1 MRAFVVLL
9 GLLIVWAVFVR
20 VAQVPSFMLPS
31 PEQALLEL
39 IKRPV
44 FYGYHAGITALEI
57 VAGAGLGLVAGLAFG
72 VLLVRFRGLEP
83 WFWPLLVASQAI
95 PVFAIGPLLTLWIGY
110 NMMMRVTMAALII
123 FFPVAVST
131 RHSLTRRHPN
141 IDALLRSMGAKRS
154 RAFVFVYLPLAFE
167 VFAPGLLVAVA
178 TAPIG
183 AVVGEWIGSS
193 AGLGHVM
200 LDANAK
206 VQTDTMIAALFV
218 LCLIAYSFFALVSL
232 FVRRLGWWFQDTPPR

>member
-1 MRAFVVLL
+1 MIRPLLVFV
-9 GLLIVWAVFVR
+9 GLLVLWAVFVR
-20 VAQVPSFMLPS
+20 VANVPSFMLPS
-31 PEQALLEL
+31 PERALLEL
-39 IKRPV
+39 VSRPI
-44 FYGYHAGITALEI
+44 FYARHAGVTASEI
-57 VAGAGLGLVAGLAFG
+57 LAGAGLGLLAGVVFG
-72 VLLVRFRGLEP
+72 LLLVRFPALEP

-110 NMMMRVTMAALII
+110 NMMMRVAMAALII
-123 FFPVAVST
+123 FFPVAVA
-131 RHSLTRRHPN
+131 TRRSLKRSQPDV
-141 IDALLRSMGAKRS
+141 DALLRSMGAKRW
-154 RAFVFVYLPLAFE
+154 RAFVFVHVPLAFE
-167 VFAPGLLVAVA
+167 VFAPGLLVAAA

-218 LCLIAYSFFALVSL
+218 LCLLAYSFYAAVAAL
-232 FVRRLGWWFQDTPPR
+232 VRRLGWWFSAT

>member
-1 MRAFVVLL
+1 MRPLVVFV
-9 GLLIVWAVFVR
+9 GLLLAWAVFVR
-20 VAQVPSFMLPS
+20 LAAVPNFMLPS
-31 PEQALLEL
+31 PERALLEL
-39 IKRPV
+39 VSRPL
-44 FYGYHAGITALEI
+44 FYARHAWVTGAEI
-57 VAGAGLGLVAGLAFG
+57 LAGAGLGLLSGLMFG
-72 VLLVRFRGLEP
+72 LLLVRFPRLEP

-123 FFPVAVST
+123 FFPVAVAT
-131 RHSLTRRHPN
+131 RQSLKRRHREV
-141 IDALLRSMGAKRS
+141 DALLLSMGAKPW
-154 RAFVFVYLPLAFE
+154 RAFVFVRLPLAFE
-167 VFAPGLLVAVA
+167 VFAPGLLVAAA

-206 VQTDTMIAALFV
+206 VQTDSMIAALFV
-218 LCLIAYSFFALVSL
+218 LCLLAYSFYALVAA
-232 FVRRLGWWFQDTPPR
+232 FVRRLGWWFAAA

>member
-1 MRAFVVLL
+1 MRAVIVFL
-9 GLLIVWAVFVR
+9 GLLLVWALFVR
-20 VAQVPSFMLPS
+20 IAQVPSFMLPS

-39 IKRPV
+39 VKRPE
-44 FYGYHAGITALEI
+44 FYLRHASVTAQEI
-57 VAGAGLGLVAGLAFG
+57 VAGAALGLFAGLSFG
-72 VLLVRFRGLEP
+72 IILVRFRVLEP

-123 FFPVAVST
+123 FFPVAVAT
-131 RHSLTRRHPN
+131 RHSLTRRHPD
-141 IDALLRSMGAKRS
+141 IDALLLSMGAKRS
-154 RAFVFVYLPLAFE
+154 RAFLLVYLPLAFE

-218 LCLIAYSFFALVSL
+218 LCLLAYGFFALVSF
-232 FVRRLGWWFQDTPPR
+232 FVRRVGWWFQNP

>member
-1 MRAFVVLL
+1 MRPLLVFFGLLVGWAAFVRL
-9 GLLIVWAVFVR
+9 AD
-20 VAQVPSFMLPS
+20 VPPFMLPS
-31 PEQALLEL
+31 PEAALFEL
-39 IKRPV
+39 VSRPL
-44 FYGYHAGITALEI
+44 FYARHAGVTASEI
-57 VAGAGLGLVAGLAFG
+57 LAGAGLGLLAGLSFG
-72 VLLVRFRGLEP
+72 LLLVRFPRLEP

-110 NMMMRVTMAALII
+110 NMMMRITMAALII
-123 FFPVAVST
+123 FFPVAVAT
-131 RHSLTRRHPN
+131 RQSLRRRHPE
-141 IDALLRSMGAKRS
+141 IDALLLSMGAKRW
-154 RAFVFVYLPLAFE
+154 RAFVFVRLPLAFE

-206 VQTDTMIAALFV
+206 VQTDTMIAALFL
-218 LCLIAYSFFALVSL
+218 LCLLGYAFYALVAAL
-232 FVRRLGWWFQDTPPR
+232 VRRLGWWFAPS